1 MGSQRSKWEDGTAAP
16 GKLHLAE
23 ANRLGAQALPGE
35 SLRDSKALWP
45 QDRVEPDFPVLSAA
59 CLPRLGF
66 YSSLPLAIQP
76 PARDGVSLS

>member
-23 ANRLGAQALPGE
+23 ANRLGVQALPGE
-35 SLRDSKALWP
+35 SLRDSKALRP

-59 CLPRLGF
+59 CLLRLGF

-76 PARDGVSLS
+76 PARDGVSLN